1 MEHILE
7 NEKLKISV
15 AEHGAEL
22 CHLINKSTGAEYIWS
37 GEAYW
42 KRHSPVLFPFVGAVS
57 GGRYRTDG
65 KEYEMGQHG
74 FARDMDFIF
83 EGRSDGLWFR
93 LDYSEEISC
102 TN

>member
-42 KRHSPVLFPFVGAVS
+42 KRHSLVLFPFVGAVS